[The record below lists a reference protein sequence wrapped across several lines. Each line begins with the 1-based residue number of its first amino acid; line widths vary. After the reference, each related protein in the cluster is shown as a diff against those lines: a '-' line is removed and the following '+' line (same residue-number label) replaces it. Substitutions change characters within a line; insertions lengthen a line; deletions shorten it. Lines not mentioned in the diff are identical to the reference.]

1 MRLLIMGPQGVGK
14 GTHAALLA
22 EHFNIP
28 TISTGDIFRY
38 NISQNDGTGIL
49 TPVRNVDAKI
59 YGNIFYI
66 KEGVDFI
73 RHRIWGDTMIEGGGI
88 EVTDNI
94 IIYAGNAPKEES
106 WTYMILLIYHIYFII
121 SNQ

>member
-1 MRLLIMGPQGVGK
+1 MFCEGESV
-14 GTHAALLA
+14 
-22 EHFNIP
+22 NN
-28 TISTGDIFRY
+28 IFRY

-94 IIYAGNAPKEES
+94 ICLLYTSRQEELRMAMQLY
-106 WTYMILLIYHIYFII
+106 TRHIPVRYEDLQVRRL
-121 SNQ
+121 S